1 MGWFSRNDAHEK
13 EVLGLLA
20 SAGRLNKENER
31 LKGEITD
38 LQDLVRHQDQD
49 LLLLLGAAQ
58 SFRTGMPAG
67 ELASVLLD
75 LCFRPLDLASFY
87 VALVDWKADELRFAL
102 YHEGGR
108 NRNHPSRRLSAHPG
122 LTGKA
127 LAQGAPLYV
136 RTPEEAVEQG
146 ALLTEAEKGSGLIPS
161 SWYGVPFGDPARP
174 KGLVSFQSFHRDAF
188 SDSRRRVMD
197 ALVAI
202 FALAC
207 P

>member
-13 EVLGLLA
+13 EVLNLLA
-20 SAGRLNKENER
+20 TAGRLNQENER
-31 LKGEITD
+31 IKGEIAD
-38 LQDLVRHQDQD
+38 FQDLVRHQDQD

-58 SFRTGMPAG
+58 SFRPGMSPP
-67 ELASVLLD
+67 ELAAVLLD

-87 VALVDWKADELRFAL
+87 VALVDWRADELRFAL

-108 NRNHPSRRLSAHPG
+108 TRNHPSRRLSSQPG
-122 LTGKA
+122 LTGRA
-127 LAQGAPLYV
+127 ISGGVPLYV
-136 RTPEEAVEQG
+136 RTPEEAVEYG
-146 ALLTEAEKGSGLIPS
+146 AILTEAEKGSGLIPS
-161 SWYGVPFGDPARP
+161 SWYGVPFGDRAKP

-188 SDSRRRVMD
+188 SESRRRVMD

>member
-13 EVLGLLA
+13 EVLNLLA
-20 SAGRLNKENER
+20 TAGRLNQENQR
-31 LKGEITD
+31 LKGEIAD
-38 LQDLVRHQDQD
+38 LQELVRHQDQD
-49 LLLLLGAAQ
+49 LLLLLGAARG
-58 SFRTGMPAG
+58 FRPGLDAT

-87 VALVDWKADELRFAL
+87 VALVDWPEDELRFPL

-108 NRNHPSRRLSAHPG
+108 NRNHPSRKLSSQPG
-122 LTGKA
+122 LTGRA
-127 LAQGAPLYV
+127 IAQGSALYV
-136 RTPEEAVEQG
+136 RTLEEAEENG
-146 ALLTEAEKGSGLIPS
+146 AILTEAEKGSGLIPC

-188 SDSRRRVMD
+188 PDSRRRVMD
-197 ALVAI
+197 SLVAI